1 MDLKPCPFC
10 GGEAEIRYAIFDYN
24 RWGAQCNECGAY
36 MEADEDSQEAV
47 AAKWN
52 QRTTPERKKAY
63 WVYEGMGYKD
73 HNRCLD
79 LECFVCGGCLK
90 QRERTEHRWGRDLTP
105 PQKKFCSNCGAEMNT
120 AKIVTKDMLW
130 RGTL

>member
-52 QRTTPERKKAY
+52 QRTT
-63 WVYEGMGYKD
+63 
-73 HNRCLD
+73 
-79 LECFVCGGCLK
+79 
-90 QRERTEHRWGRDLTP
+90 RERTEHRWGRDLTP

>member
-52 QRTTPERKKAY
+52 QRTTPSGKRRI
-63 WVYEGMGYKD
+63 GYM
-73 HNRCLD
+73 R
-79 LECFVCGGCLK
+79 G
-90 QRERTEHRWGRDLTP
+90 W
-105 PQKKFCSNCGAEMNT
+105 AI
-120 AKIVTKDMLW
+120 KIITVALI
-130 RGTL
+130 